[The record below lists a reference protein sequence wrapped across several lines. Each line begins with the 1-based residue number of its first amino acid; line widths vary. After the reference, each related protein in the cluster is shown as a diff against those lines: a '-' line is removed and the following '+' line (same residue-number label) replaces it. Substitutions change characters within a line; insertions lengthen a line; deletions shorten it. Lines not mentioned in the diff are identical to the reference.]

1 MELKRSDWVM
11 VETALRRLAYF
22 CFYISHANSII
33 QYQNPSKVQG
43 KEVTIIYE
51 KRMVL
56 PVEPRKLDSLQSKR
70 LLLLFISHSVVPD
83 SLRPHGLQPTRLL
96 CPWDSPGKDTG
107 VGRHFL
113 LQGIF
118 PTWGLN
124 PGLPHCR
131 QMLYRLS
138 YQERCHCSLLLTQLP
153 NSAQA
158 GTFVSSF

>member
-96 CPWDSPGKDTG
+96 CP
-107 VGRHFL
+107 
-113 LQGIF
+113 
-118 PTWGLN
+118 
-124 PGLPHCR
+124 
-131 QMLYRLS
+131 
-138 YQERCHCSLLLTQLP
+138 
-153 NSAQA
+153 
-158 GTFVSSF
+158 